1 MLMALKQVLLES
13 VFIFLQCVV
22 WMLVVFISSLITPC
36 VDLPVSSVSGHRD
49 NAVVVVGAT
58 FAKTT
63 GSLAIF
69 LKEATTN
76 NTGEKA

>member
-36 VDLPVSSVSGHRD
+36 VDFPVSSVSGAHRD
-49 NAVVVVGAT
+49 PRGST
-58 FAKTT
+58 FTPVYTLQSAKDKVIRRAS
-63 GSLAIF
+63 GRRSI
-69 LKEATTN
+69 
-76 NTGEKA
+76 